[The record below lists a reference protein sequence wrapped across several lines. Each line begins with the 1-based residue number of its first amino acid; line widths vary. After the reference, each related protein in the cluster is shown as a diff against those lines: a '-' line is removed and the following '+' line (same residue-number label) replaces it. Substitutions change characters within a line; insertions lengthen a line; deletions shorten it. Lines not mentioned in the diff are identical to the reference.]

1 MRRLEKRKVV
11 VDDDWSV
18 LQHCLSANQA
28 TGDLLLQ
35 VVVPL
40 LKPETLIVKSTNR
53 LNLWTSRFAMHSL
66 MPLEGFS
73 DLKQQ
78 SAQHRSSTTSCSV
91 TKHSARLFR
100 SYMRLLWVEQV
111 EPAILSYPQRP
122 CEHSQVL

>member
-53 LNLWTSRFAMHSL
+53 LNL
-66 MPLEGFS
+66 
-73 DLKQQ
+73 
-78 SAQHRSSTTSCSV
+78 
-91 TKHSARLFR
+91 
-100 SYMRLLWVEQV
+100 
-111 EPAILSYPQRP
+111 
-122 CEHSQVL
+122 